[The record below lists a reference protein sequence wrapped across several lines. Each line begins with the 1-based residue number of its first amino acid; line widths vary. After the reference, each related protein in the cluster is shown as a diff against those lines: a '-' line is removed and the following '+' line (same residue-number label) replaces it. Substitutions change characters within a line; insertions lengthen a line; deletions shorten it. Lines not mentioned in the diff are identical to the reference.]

1 MKRIKP
7 ENTTT
12 VLFEYVC
19 ESSEN
24 IEHGVFFE
32 NWVSAGE
39 LWDWDV
45 EQTVDVDEDGDV
57 MYYYWVDFT
66 GFLPGETEEDIDE
79 EVYKVTKSIVMDKRC
94 YDLQLL
100 DAVVIPNETI
110 PLLDDILNGV

>member
-12 VLFEYVC
+12 VLFEYLC

-45 EQTVDVDEDGDV
+45 EQSVDVDEEGNV
-57 MYYYWVDFT
+57 LYYYWVDFT
-66 GFLPGETEEDIDE
+66 GFLPDQDEEFTYEDIH
-79 EVYKVTKSIVMDKRC
+79 KVTKSIVMDERC
-94 YDLQLL
+94 HNLSLEEVT
-100 DAVVIPNETI
+100 VVPNETLS
-110 PLLDDILNGV
+110 LLDNILNGV